1 MLQHGWTSE
10 DSMLS
15 EINKSQNDYI
25 LSIYDST
32 NMKFHKS
39 IYDSTYMKYVELSN
53 SWWFFDTGDGRKSG
67 VTD

>member
-15 EINKSQNDYI
+15 EINKSQND
-25 LSIYDST
+25 
-32 NMKFHKS
+32 
-39 IYDSTYMKYVELSN
+39 IYDSTYMKHVELSN